1 MKIIKNT
8 TNLDNKKL
16 QSLCSFI
23 HKLIAKKEGRL
34 KHWWSLKVEMASK
47 STGSS
52 ERDYIGRVYGPGRDM
67 ILRVSPDT
75 KANMT
80 SKFSQ
85 LFAHELMHSYGYGHK
100 GFRRDPLDEV
110 QITQIKLKFGSQSFL
125 RIEKP
130 IVKTDYVALRKERA
144 EVNLSVWESKF
155 NFAKNK
161 VKKYKKQ
168 VAYYQKKTN
177 SRLC

>member
-34 KHWWSLKVEMASK
+34 KQWKRLKIQIVNKAYGYSGLAYMGEVF
-47 STGSS
+47 GS
-52 ERDYIGRVYGPGRDM
+52 GADM
-67 ILRVSPDT
+67 TLRVSQNT
-75 KANMT
+75 KENMT

-85 LFAHELMHSYGYGHK
+85 LFAHELMHSYGYDHK

-125 RIEKP
+125 RIEKLK
-130 IVKTDYVALRKERA
+130 VKTDYIALRKERA
-144 EVNLSVWESKF
+144 EVNLSVWESKL

-161 VKKYKKQ
+161 VKKYKNK
-168 VAYYQKKTN
+168 VKYYNKKLN
-177 SRLC
+177 

>member
-34 KHWWSLKVEMASK
+34 KHWWSLKVEVENK
-47 STGSS
+47 SYGYSG
-52 ERDYIGRVYGPGRDM
+52 RAYIGRVYGPGRDM
-67 ILRVSPDT
+67 ILRVSQDT
-75 KANMT
+75 KENMT

-85 LFAHELMHSYGYGHK
+85 LFAHELMHSYGYDHK

-125 RIEKP
+125 RIEKLK
-130 IVKTDYVALRKERA
+130 VKTDYIALRKERA

>member
-8 TNLDNKKL
+8 TNLDKKKL
-16 QSLCSFI
+16 QSLFSFI
-23 HKLIAKKEGRL
+23 HKLIANKEGRL
-34 KHWWSLKVEMASK
+34 KHWWTLKVQVENK
-47 STGSS
+47 SYGYSG
-52 ERDYIGRVYGPGRDM
+52 RAYIGRVYGHGWDLR
-67 ILRVSPDT
+67 LRVSEST
-75 KANMT
+75 KENL
-80 SKFSQ
+80 SEFSQ
-85 LFAHELMHSYGYGHK
+85 LFAHELMHSYGYNHK
-100 GFRRDPLDEV
+100 GFQRNPLNEV

-130 IVKTDYVALRKERA
+130 KVKTDYVALRKERA

-168 VAYYQKKTN
+168 VAYYQKQRN

>member
-1 MKIIKNT
+1 MKIIRNT

-34 KHWWSLKVEMASK
+34 KHWKKLKIQIVNKASGY
-47 STGSS
+47 SGTAYMGEVFGS
-52 ERDYIGRVYGPGRDM
+52 GADM
-67 ILRVSPDT
+67 TLRVSPNT
-75 KANMT
+75 KENMT

-85 LFAHELMHSYGYGHK
+85 LFAHELMHSYGYDHK

-125 RIEKP
+125 RVEKP

-168 VAYYQKKTN
+168 VKYYNKAE
-177 SRLC
+177 

>member
-1 MKIIKNT
+1 MGEV
-8 TNLDNKKL
+8 
-16 QSLCSFI
+16 F
-23 HKLIAKKEGRL
+23 
-34 KHWWSLKVEMASK
+34 
-47 STGSS
+47 GS
-52 ERDYIGRVYGPGRDM
+52 GADM
-67 ILRVSPDT
+67 TLRVSPNT
-75 KANMT
+75 KENMT

-85 LFAHELMHSYGYGHK
+85 LFAHELMHSYGYDHK

-125 RIEKP
+125 RIEKLK
-130 IVKTDYVALRKERA
+130 VKTDYIALRKERA

-168 VAYYQKKTN
+168 VKYYNKAE
-177 SRLC
+177 

>member
-23 HKLIAKKEGRL
+23 HNLIAKKEGRL
-34 KHWWSLKVEMASK
+34 KHWKKLKIQIVNK
-47 STGSS
+47 SYGYSGNAYLGEVFGS
-52 ERDYIGRVYGPGRDM
+52 RADM
-67 ILRVSPDT
+67 TLRVSQNT
-75 KANMT
+75 KENMT
-80 SKFSQ
+80 STFSQ

-100 GFRRDPLDEV
+100 GFRTDPLDEV

-130 IVKTDYVALRKERA
+130 KVKIDYIALRKERA
-144 EVNLSVWESKF
+144 EINLSVWESKF

-168 VAYYQKKTN
+168 VKYYNKKEM
-177 SRLC
+177 L